1 MGMKTT
7 KSTKFPNQNENASLV
22 PNEDCKVQNNNPTRF
37 YCKEETKMKQ
47 GQDKKTYQKLVL
59 NKLKTMGNSTSIYTY

>member
-47 GQDKKTYQKLVL
+47 G
-59 NKLKTMGNSTSIYTY
+59 